1 MDTRVSNR
9 PWAVIGGGAAGLAAA
24 EALLAG
30 GRRVVLL
37 ERRPQLGGRIC
48 SFRDPGTGWLLENG
62 QHIWMPACTEW
73 AALLE
78 RTGLESLTRTQPRL
92 RVAYLE
98 RGRPPA
104 VLEAARLPGPLGL
117 LAALLRFTPLA
128 ASERR
133 RLLRGLLALHRE
145 GHRLRRSGGE
155 ERFADWLDGH
165 GQTGRVRE
173 VFWAPVV
180 LSVLNTPLEEARAD
194 LAAMAVHEP
203 FLTGPGRANLARTVV
218 PHGRLWER
226 LADHLRERGLLLRTG
241 CPVRGLQLGE
251 SATGPELDALLLP
264 GGKVLAVAGAVVAIP
279 PEGLTA
285 ILPPAWRERP
295 PFAAGRE
302 LSWSPILNVH
312 LWLDRMVTGEEA
324 LCLLGS
330 PVHWIFAQ
338 PAQTA
343 EGGSTRLPAGVQHL
357 DLVVSASDE
366 WLDRTPAEIVPRFT
380 EELRAL
386 LPKAREAVVLAHRV
400 VHERRATWRA
410 LPGSEAYRPGPA
422 TPIRNLAL
430 AGAWTASGWPATI
443 EGAVR
448 SGRAA
453 VRALGVQPG

>member
-1 MDTRVSNR
+1 MSDR
-9 PWAVIGGGAAGLAAA
+9 PWAVVGGGAAGLAAA
-24 EALLAG
+24 EALLSE

-37 ERRPQLGGRIC
+37 ERRPHLGGRVC

-62 QHIWMPACTEW
+62 QHLWMPACTEW

-78 RTGLESLTRTQPRL
+78 RTGTESLTRTQPRL
-92 RVAYLE
+92 RVTFLE
-98 RGRPPA
+98 RGRPA
-104 VLEAARLPGPLGL
+104 GVLEAARLPGPLGL
-117 LAALLRFTPLA
+117 LAALLRFTPLTPA
-128 ASERR
+128 ERR
-133 RLLRGLLALHRE
+133 RLLRGLFALRRE
-145 GHRLRRSGGE
+145 GPRLRRTGGN
-155 ERFADWLDGH
+155 ERFSDWLDRH
-165 GQTGRVRE
+165 GQTGRVRDL
-173 VFWAPVV
+173 FWAPVV

-203 FLTGPGRANLARTVV
+203 FLTGSGRANLARTVV

-226 LADHLRERGLLLRTG
+226 LADHLTGRGLILRTG
-241 CPVRGLQLGE
+241 CPVRGLRFGE
-251 SATGPELDALLLP
+251 AAAGPELDALLLP
-264 GGKVLAVAGAVVAIP
+264 GGEVLAVAGAVVAVP
-279 PEGLTA
+279 PEALTA

-295 PFAAGRE
+295 PFASGRR

-312 LWLDRMVTGEEA
+312 LWLDRAVTGEEA
-324 LCLLGS
+324 LCLIGS
-330 PVHWIFAQ
+330 PVQWIFTRPTQ
-338 PAQTA
+338 QA
-343 EGGSTRLPAGVQHL
+343 EGGGRPLPAGAQHL

-386 LPKAREAVVLAHRV
+386 LPKAREAVLLAHRV

-410 LPGSEAYRPGPA
+410 LPGSEAHRPGPA

>member
-1 MDTRVSNR
+1 MNDR
-9 PWAVIGGGAAGLAAA
+9 PWAVVGGGAAGLAAA
-24 EALLAG
+24 EALLSG

-37 ERRPQLGGRIC
+37 ERRPQLGGRVC

-78 RTGLESLTRTQPRL
+78 RTGTESLTRTQPRL

-98 RGRPPA
+98 RGHPPA

-117 LAALLRFTPLA
+117 LMALLRFPPLTPA
-128 ASERR
+128 ERR
-133 RLLRGLLALHRE
+133 RLLRGLFALRRE
-145 GHRLRRSGGE
+145 GPRLRRTGGD
-155 ERFADWLDGH
+155 ERFSDWLDRH
-165 GQTGRVRE
+165 GQTGRVRDL
-173 VFWAPVV
+173 FWAPVV

-203 FLTGPGRANLARTVV
+203 FLTGPGRANLVRTVV

-226 LADHLRERGLLLRTG
+226 LAAHLTGRGLVLRTG
-241 CPVRGLQLGE
+241 CPVRGLRLGE
-251 SATGPELDALLLP
+251 TAAGPVLDALLLP
-264 GGKVLAVAGAVVAIP
+264 GDEVLEVAGAVIAVP
-279 PEGLTA
+279 PEALTA

-295 PFAAGRE
+295 PFTVGRG
-302 LSWSPILNVH
+302 LTWSPILNVH
-312 LWLDRMVTGEEA
+312 LWLDRAVTGEEA
-324 LCLLGS
+324 LCLIGS
-330 PVHWIFAQ
+330 PVQWIFTRPTQ
-338 PAQTA
+338 QA
-343 EGGSTRLPAGVQHL
+343 EGGGVRLPAGAQHL
-357 DLVVSASDE
+357 DLVVSASDK
-366 WLDRTPAEIVPRFT
+366 WLDHTPAEIVPCFS

-386 LPKAREAVVLAHRV
+386 LPKAREAVLLAHRV

-410 LPGSEAYRPGPA
+410 LPGSEAHRPGPA